1 MKRGREGHQSLV
13 YGLVGMVKFLKIGQW
28 CKGDEQIA
36 VSEAVSPNVDQKHE
50 MAGEEAQLG
59 AHVGPGEGSRNLK
72 NRLPQGSVGGLGGVR
87 RRLACQYGASP
98 V

>member
-1 MKRGREGHQSLV
+1 
-13 YGLVGMVKFLKIGQW
+13 
-28 CKGDEQIA
+28 
-36 VSEAVSPNVDQKHE
+36 

-98 V
+98 VRNSKNAIFPKENKRPQGPGLADLFF